1 MEDDMKKG
9 FFKSGL
15 FYVIVFLAV
24 IGIASWATS
33 GGQDQASEGINST
46 EFIEFLEDDR
56 IEEFQVQPTA
66 GVYEITGQ
74 LRKGQEIEIED
85 DQNVNFF
92 GSGEQEDASSFS
104 TYILRNDT
112 VVDEMYK
119 LAKENDVEI
128 SSVEEPSTG
137 IWTSL
142 LFSFL
147 PLLLFVGLIYF
158 MMGQAGQGGGGGG
171 GRGVMNFGK
180 SKAKES
186 SAKTSKVRFSD
197 VAGADEEKEE
207 LVEIVEFL
215 KDPRRFSNLG
225 ARIPAGVLLEGPPG
239 TGKTLLAKAV
249 AGEAGVPFFSISG
262 SEFVEM
268 FVGVGASRVR
278 DLFENAKKTAPAII
292 FIDEIDAVGRQRG
305 AGMGGGHDER
315 EQTLNQLLVE
325 MDGFTGNE
333 GVIVIAATN
342 RQDVLDPA
350 LLRPGRFDR
359 RIMVGRP
366 DVKGREAILKVHS
379 KNKPIGP
386 DVDMKVIARQT
397 PGFSG
402 ADLENL
408 LNESALVAARRD
420 SKKIEAIDID
430 EAHDRVI
437 AGPAKKD
444 RVISKVER
452 SMVAYHEAGHTIVGL
467 VLSDARIVHKVT
479 IVPRGR
485 AGGYAIM
492 LPREDRFLMTKKEL
506 FEQIVGLLGGR
517 VAEEIIFDSQSSGA
531 SNDFQQATQIAR
543 SMVTQYGMSDLLGPV
558 QYEGDGGQVFLGRD
572 YSQSK
577 AYSEQFA
584 YQIDQEVLRILNEAL
599 AEARRILEEHKDA
612 HALIAKKLL
621 EVETL
626 DEKQIKS
633 LFEKGEMPTKEVSA
647 PSEFPSEKEDT
658 EEETEEEIG
667 KTFEE
672 IKATREKKERER
684 ERHFAENDDDEPL
697 EGLDELENSEILDDD
712 SDKDKTEKSKDEH

>member
-1 MEDDMKKG
+1 MKKG
-9 FFKSGL
+9 FFKTGF

-33 GGQDQASEGINST
+33 GGGDQASEGVSST
-46 EFIEFLEDDR
+46 QFIEFLEDDR

-66 GVYEITGQ
+66 GVYEIRGQ
-74 LRKGQEIEIED
+74 FREGQEVEVEQ
-85 DQNVNFF
+85 DQNVTLF
-92 GSGEQEDASSFS
+92 GGVDQQQASRFT
-104 TYILRNDT
+104 TYILTNDNI
-112 VVDEMYK
+112 VYEMYT
-119 LAKENDVEI
+119 LARENDVEFAT
-128 SSVEEPSTG
+128 VEEPTTG
-137 IWTSL
+137 VWTSL
-142 LFSFL
+142 LFTFL
-147 PLLLFVGLIYF
+147 PILLFIGFIYF
-158 MMGQAGQGGGGGG
+158 MMGQAGQGGGAGG

-180 SKAKES
+180 SKAKETD
-186 SAKTSKVRFSD
+186 AKTSKVRFSD

-333 GVIVIAATN
+333 GIIVIAATN

-366 DVKGREAILKVHS
+366 DVKGREAILKVHA
-379 KNKPIGP
+379 KNKPLSP
-386 DVDMKVIARQT
+386 DVDLKIIARQT
-397 PGFSG
+397 PGFAG

-408 LNESALVAARRD
+408 LNEAALVAARRD
-420 SKKIEAIDID
+420 SKEIEEMDID

-444 RVISKVER
+444 RVISETER

-492 LPREDRFLMTKKEL
+492 LPKEDRFLMTKKEL

-517 VAEEIIFDSQSSGA
+517 VAEELIFGSQSSGA

-543 SMVTQYGMSDLLGPV
+543 SMVTEYGMSDLLGPV
-558 QYEGDGGQVFLGRD
+558 QYEGGGQVFLGRD

-584 YQIDQEVLRILNEAL
+584 YQIDQEVLRILNEGH
-599 AEARRILEEHKDA
+599 AEAKRIIEEHKA
-612 HALIAKKLL
+612 SHELIAQKLL
-621 EVETL
+621 EFETL

-633 LFEKGEMPTKEVSA
+633 LFEEGEMPAKKGEKPT
-647 PSEFPSEKEDT
+647 EFPRESEEADRDP
-658 EEETEEEIG
+658 EEEEIG
-667 KTFEE
+667 TSFEE
-672 IKATREKKERER
+672 VKAAREEKEKAREKQFEE
-684 ERHFAENDDDEPL
+684 AQ
-697 EGLDELENSEILDDD
+697 
-712 SDKDKTEKSKDEH
+712 SDKSDSETTDSEESSEDETKE

>member
-9 FFKSGL
+9 FFKSGF

-33 GGQDQASEGINST
+33 GGGDQASEGVSST
-46 EFIEFLEDDR
+46 QFIEFLEDDR

-66 GVYEITGQ
+66 GVYEIRGQ
-74 LRKGQEIEIED
+74 FREGQEVEVEQ
-85 DQNVNFF
+85 DQNVTLF
-92 GSGEQEDASSFS
+92 GGLDQQQASRFT
-104 TYILRNDT
+104 TYILVNDS
-112 VVDEMYK
+112 VVDEMYS
-119 LAKENDVEI
+119 LARENDVNI
-128 SSVEEPSTG
+128 VSVEEPTTG
-137 IWTSL
+137 VWTSL
-142 LFSFL
+142 LFTFL
-147 PLLLFVGLIYF
+147 PILLFIGFIYF
-158 MMGQAGQGGGGGG
+158 MMGQAGQGGGAGG

-180 SKAKES
+180 SKAKETD
-186 SAKTSKVRFSD
+186 AKTSKVRFSD

-333 GVIVIAATN
+333 GIIVIAATN

-379 KNKPIGP
+379 KNKPMSP
-386 DVDMKVIARQT
+386 DVDLKIIARQT
-397 PGFSG
+397 PGFAG

-408 LNESALVAARRD
+408 LNEAALVAARRD
-420 SKKIEAIDID
+420 SKEIEAMDID

-444 RVISKVER
+444 RVISETER

-492 LPREDRFLMTKKEL
+492 LPKEDRFLMTKKEL

-517 VAEEIIFDSQSSGA
+517 VAEELIFGSQSSGA

-543 SMVTQYGMSDLLGPV
+543 SMVTEYGMSDLLGPV
-558 QYEGDGGQVFLGRD
+558 QYEGGGQVFLGRD

-584 YQIDQEVLRILNEAL
+584 YQIDQEVLRILNEGH
-599 AEARRILEEHKDA
+599 AEAKRIIEEHKTA
-612 HALIAKKLL
+612 HELIAQKLL
-621 EVETL
+621 EFETL

-633 LFEKGEMPTKEVSA
+633 LFEEGEMPAKKTDKPTEFPRESAEADRDPEEEQIGTSFEEVKAAREEKEKAREQQFEEAQSNESDSETTDSEKPSEDETKE
-647 PSEFPSEKEDT
+647 
-658 EEETEEEIG
+658 
-667 KTFEE
+667 
-672 IKATREKKERER
+672 
-684 ERHFAENDDDEPL
+684 
-697 EGLDELENSEILDDD
+697 
-712 SDKDKTEKSKDEH
+712 

>member
-1 MEDDMKKG
+1 MKKG
-9 FFKSGL
+9 FFNSGL
-15 FYVIVFLAV
+15 FYILVFIAV
-24 IGIASWATS
+24 IGIVSWATRGS
-33 GGQDQASEGINST
+33 DGASEGFTST
-46 EFIEFLEDDR
+46 EFVEFLEEDR
-56 IEEFQVQPTA
+56 VSEFTIQPT
-66 GVYEITGQ
+66 GGIYE
-74 LRKGQEIEIED
+74 
-85 DQNVNFF
+85 V
-92 GSGEQEDASSFS
+92 SGEFRKNQEPEVENKNGISIFGNVEQDKTNFTTA
-104 TYILRNDT
+104 ILQND
-112 VVDEMYK
+112 
-119 LAKENDVEI
+119 
-128 SSVEEPSTG
+128 SSVEEIMALANENDVKIQPLEEPSLG
-137 IWTSL
+137 IWASL
-142 LFSFL
+142 LISILPVFL
-147 PLLLFVGLIYF
+147 LVGLFYF
-158 MMGQAGQGGGGGG
+158 LMNQAGQGGGGGAGG

-180 SKAKES
+180 SKAKEND
-186 SAKTSKVRFSD
+186 AKTSKVRFSD

-278 DLFENAKKTAPAII
+278 DLFENAKKNAPAII

-333 GVIVIAATN
+333 GVIVVAATN

-359 RIMVGRP
+359 RILVGRP

-379 KNKPIGP
+379 KNKPMGSSI
-386 DVDMKVIARQT
+386 DLKQIAKQT
-397 PGFSG
+397 PGFAG

-408 LNESALVAARRD
+408 LNEAALIAARRD
-420 SKKIEAIDID
+420 SKQIEALDVD

-467 VLSDARIVHKVT
+467 VLNDARIVHKVT

-492 LPREDRFLMTKKEL
+492 LPREDRFLMTKKEM

-517 VAEEIIFDSQSSGA
+517 VAEELIFDSQSSGA
-531 SNDFQQATQIAR
+531 SNDFQQATQLAR
-543 SMVTQYGMSDLLGPV
+543 SMVTEYGMSDLLGPV
-558 QYEGDGGQVFLGRD
+558 QYEGNGQVFLGRD

-584 YQIDQEVLRILNEAL
+584 YQIDQEVLRIINEAHD
-599 AEARRILEEHKDA
+599 EAKRIVEEHKDA
-612 HALIAKKLL
+612 HDLIAQKLL

-626 DEKQIKS
+626 DEKQIMS
-633 LFEKGEMPTKEVSA
+633 LFEKGEMPDKHSNDPV
-647 PSEFPSEKEDT
+647 EFPRESEEADRDPEEEPIGTSFEEVKAAREQKEKEREKQF
-658 EEETEEEIG
+658 EEETHDEQVSDSED
-667 KTFEE
+667 
-672 IKATREKKERER
+672 
-684 ERHFAENDDDEPL
+684 NDKVSSDE
-697 EGLDELENSEILDDD
+697 DN
-712 SDKDKTEKSKDEH
+712 KNK

>member
-1 MEDDMKKG
+1 MKKG

-147 PLLLFVGLIYF
+147 PLLLFVGIIYF

-647 PSEFPSEKEDT
+647 ASEFPSEKEDT

>member
-147 PLLLFVGLIYF
+147 PLLLFVGFIYF

>member
-9 FFKSGL
+9 FFKSGF

-33 GGQDQASEGINST
+33 GGQDQASEGVSST
-46 EFIEFLEDDR
+46 EFIEFLEEDR
-56 IEEFQVQPTA
+56 IEEFQIQPTA
-66 GVYEITGQ
+66 GVYEIRGSF
-74 LRKGQEIEIED
+74 REGQEVEVEQN
-85 DQNVNFF
+85 QNVTLF
-92 GSGEQEDASSFS
+92 GGLDQQQAERFT
-104 TYILRNDT
+104 TYILRSDT
-112 VVDEMYK
+112 IVEEVYS
-119 LAKENDVEI
+119 LARNNEVNI
-128 SSVEEPSTG
+128 ISVEEPTTG

-142 LFSFL
+142 LLSFL
-147 PLLLFVGLIYF
+147 PLLLFVGFIYF
-158 MMGQAGQGGGGGG
+158 MMGQAGQGGGAGG

-186 SAKTSKVRFSD
+186 DAKTSKVRFSD

-215 KDPRRFSNLG
+215 KDPRRFANLG

-379 KNKPIGP
+379 KNKPLSP
-386 DVDMKVIARQT
+386 DVDLKIIARQT
-397 PGFSG
+397 PGFAG

-408 LNESALVAARRD
+408 LNEAALVAARRD
-420 SKKIEAIDID
+420 SKEIEAVDLD

-444 RVISKVER
+444 RVISETER
-452 SMVAYHEAGHTIVGL
+452 GMVAYHEAGHTIVGL

-492 LPREDRFLMTKKEL
+492 LPKEDRFLMTKKEL

-517 VAEEIIFDSQSSGA
+517 VAEEIIYNSQSSGA
-531 SNDFQQATQIAR
+531 SNDFQQATAIAR
-543 SMVTQYGMSDLLGPV
+543 SMVTEYGMSDLLGPV
-558 QYEGDGGQVFLGRD
+558 QYEGGGQVFLGRD

-584 YQIDQEVLRILNEAL
+584 YQIDQEVLRILNEGH
-599 AEARRILEEHKDA
+599 AEAKRIIEEHKDA
-612 HALIAKKLL
+612 HELIAQKLL

-633 LFEKGEMPTKEVSA
+633 LFEQGEMPSEEADKS
-647 PSEFPSEKEDT
+647 SEFPRESEGEDRVQEEADRDP
-658 EEETEEEIG
+658 EEEPIG
-667 KTFEE
+667 TSFEE
-672 IKATREKKERER
+672 IKAAREEKERER
-684 ERHFAENDDDEPL
+684 EKDFEENQSD
-697 EGLDELENSEILDDD
+697 SESDD
-712 SDKDKTEKSKDEH
+712 SDEPASSTETDEESEE

>member
-1 MEDDMKKG
+1 MKKG

-147 PLLLFVGLIYF
+147 PLLLFVGIIYF